1 MLYFV
6 HRASTPS
13 FTSNATVPRFF
24 YALTLPRDGY
34 EKFNYMIN
42 NLNYTLN
49 FIENTPKELRAVVL
63 DKKFGLTSKLELY
76 NLNTIDNEKSNW
88 HNLII
93 EVLDEIDEEIDLN
106 INSLR
111 SDIQNENKLKEYY
124 SLLKSVGC
132 TDKSLSIK
140 GSVFTNLWKKFK
152 TTLNDTNIFETILM
166 SLKSALESL
175 TNLYSSLKIVF
186 PFLEKLKE
194 YIDILLGVISL
205 VK

>member
-1 MLYFV
+1 
-6 HRASTPS
+6 
-13 FTSNATVPRFF
+13 
-24 YALTLPRDGY
+24 
-34 EKFNYMIN
+34 MIN

-49 FIENTPKELRAVVL
+49 FIEITSKELRVVVL
-63 DKKFGLTSKLELY
+63 DKKLSLTSKLEKY

-93 EVLDEIDEEIDLN
+93 EVLDEIDEEIDMN
-106 INSLR
+106 IKNLR

-140 GSVFTNLWKKFK
+140 GSVFTNLWEKFK
-152 TTLNDTNIFETILM
+152 RTLNETYIFETILM
-166 SLKSALESL
+166 NLKFALESL
-175 TNLYSSLKIVF
+175 TNLYSSLKIIF

-194 YIDILLGVISL
+194 FIDMLLGVISL